1 MSLDITISA
10 KKGEICPHCG
20 GVIKGAEIYCEDSG
34 GGAWYPVLEKLGYYV
49 PYDQRT
55 EENDWYAKDMVL
67 TAEQTK
73 VLYDFVKK
81 HKDLYNRN
89 AVLGLIATAMV
100 DENAV
105 VINADW

>member
-1 MSLDITISA
+1 M
-10 KKGEICPHCG
+10 
-20 GVIKGAEIYCEDSG
+20 
-34 GGAWYPVLEKLGYYV
+34 

-67 TAEQTK
+67 TTDQAKQ
-73 VLYDFVKK
+73 VYDFIKK
-81 HKDLYNRN
+81 HSDLYNAN
-89 AVLGLIATAMV
+89 DIIGLIATAIL